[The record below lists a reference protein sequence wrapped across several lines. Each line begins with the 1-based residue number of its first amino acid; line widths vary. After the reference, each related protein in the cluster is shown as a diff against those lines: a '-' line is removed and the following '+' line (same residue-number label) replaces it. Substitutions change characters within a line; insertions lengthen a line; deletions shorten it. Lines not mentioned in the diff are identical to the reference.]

1 MRALKTTA
9 LAAILAMTAS
19 SAAAEVKSPTVAH
32 DPLMTA
38 IMSRQLTLPAGGVTG
53 STRLGSGEA
62 ITLSIADPLAPLQ
75 PVAGL
80 VEKPA
85 PKAVVKASK
94 KARRADEQLRK
105 LSDEKRA
112 ADWSG
117 RK

>member
-1 MRALKTTA
+1 MRIELRTAMIAAALMAGA
-9 LAAILAMTAS
+9 L
-19 SAAAEVKSPTVAH
+19 SAAAETAVPTIAH
-32 DPLMTA
+32 DPLMNQ

-62 ITLSIADPLAPLQ
+62 ITLNMIDPLAPLR
-75 PVAGL
+75 PAEGL

-85 PKAVVKASK
+85 VKAKAVRKV
-94 KARRADEQLRK
+94 RRTVDQLRK
-105 LSDEKRA
+105 MSRDDRR